1 MSEQGRPRVDSEFD
15 WAECYTPAELSAA
28 LDLHAA
34 RAQKRGE
41 YAVATEI
48 RCAAVAL
55 IDLHERIQR
64 VRTLAARY
72 EVLGEVTQ

>member
-1 MSEQGRPRVDSEFD
+1 MDSEFD
-15 WAECYTPAELSAA
+15 WSDCYTPSELSAA

-34 RAQKRGE
+34 RAAKRGE
-41 YAVATEI
+41 YAVATEL

-55 IDLHERIQR
+55 MDLHEQIQR

-72 EVLGEVTQ
+72 EVLGEVPQ